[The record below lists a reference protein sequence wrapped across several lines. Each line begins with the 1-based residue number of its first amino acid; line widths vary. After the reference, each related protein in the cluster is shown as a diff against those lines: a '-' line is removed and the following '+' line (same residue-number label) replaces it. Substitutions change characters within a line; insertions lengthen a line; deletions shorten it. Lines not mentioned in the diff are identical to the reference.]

1 MGCVF
6 SCACCTTVCR
16 NNKRP
21 STAPLNAPT
30 IGHSVRCKW
39 MITPSGFVKSL
50 DGEKTFALACV
61 SALNECRVE
70 LRADNLLL
78 GTDAIMTN
86 RRDFIRNAAVMT
98 SLLSLPA
105 TWSGAALAQ
114 QQLPRRPIPGTGD
127 SLPVIGL
134 GNSNAFREGDVPAS
148 TALIRLF
155 YEMGGAYI
163 DCMGES
169 RFLVADVAQALDI
182 GNTLF
187 LGTYFSGDDEPV
199 MRKNIQRILD
209 ITGKKQLDLV
219 HAYPEFAEPNWDMFQ
234 RWKEEGLTKY
244 IGVARHHESYYGT
257 MMKMMETGTVDFL
270 QVNYSPLET
279 AADRQVLPMALD
291 TGVAVTINRPF
302 INGEFFNR
310 VRGHELP
317 VWAAGF
323 DCETWAQFS
332 LKFILSN
339 PAVTCVLTETA
350 NPRHALDNIG
360 AGFGRLPDE
369 ETRQRMVQYLSN
381 L

>member
-1 MGCVF
+1 
-6 SCACCTTVCR
+6 
-16 NNKRP
+16 
-21 STAPLNAPT
+21 
-30 IGHSVRCKW
+30 
-39 MITPSGFVKSL
+39 
-50 DGEKTFALACV
+50 
-61 SALNECRVE
+61 
-70 LRADNLLL
+70 
-78 GTDAIMTN
+78 
-86 RRDFIRNAAVMT
+86 MT

-105 TWSGAALAQ
+105 SWSGVALAQ
-114 QQLPRRPIPGTGD
+114 QQLPRRPIPSTGD

-134 GNSNAFREGDVPAS
+134 GNSNAFREGDVPTS
-148 TALIRLF
+148 TALIKLF
-155 YEMGGAYI
+155 SEMGGAYI
-163 DCMGES
+163 DCMGDS
-169 RFLVADVAQALDI
+169 RFLVADVARALDI
-182 GNTLF
+182 GNSLF

-219 HAYPEFAEPNWDMFQ
+219 HSYPEFAEPNWDMFQ
-234 RWKEEGLTKY
+234 RWKEEGLTKT
-244 IGVARHHESYYGT
+244 IGVARHKESYYGT

-291 TGVAVTINRPF
+291 KGVAVTINRPF
-302 INGEFFNR
+302 INGEFFSL

-350 NPRHALDNIG
+350 NPRHAMDNIG

-369 ETRQRMVQYLSN
+369 ETRQRMVQYLGN